1 VRRAWIW
8 IVFGLLVFMA
18 GVASVAVVAV
28 RLAKPRAPTVYV
40 PEAHPTTPWRGTV
53 PARVVK
59 DTSDDDLVEPKLP
72 AIKRSV
78 PVFEVRVLDG
88 CSKQDLDT
96 VEARISTAIETGA
109 PQYNDGD
116 FDGCFTTYESTALA
130 LEHAVGK
137 TCKGPASALKTG
149 REQAAK
155 RTTPAERAWAM
166 RDAFDGLLDVI
177 DRRGAEL

>member
-1 VRRAWIW
+1 MRRAWLW
-8 IVFGLLVFMA
+8 ILFGLLMFTA
-18 GVASVAVVAV
+18 GVASVALVVT
-28 RLAKPRAPTVYV
+28 RLVKPRSAVVYV
-40 PEAHPTTPWRGTV
+40 PEAHPTTPWRGTI
-53 PARVVK
+53 PTIIAQ
-59 DTSDDDLVEPKLP
+59 TEDDKVEPELP

-78 PVFEVRVLDG
+78 PVLEVRVLDG

-96 VEARISTAIETGA
+96 VETRIGNAIQTGA
-109 PQYNDGD
+109 PLYNDGD
-116 FDGCFTTYESTALA
+116 FDGCYTTYESTALSI
-130 LEHAVGK
+130 EHDVGK

>member
-1 VRRAWIW
+1 MRRAWIW
-8 IVFGLLVFMA
+8 IVLGLLVFTA
-18 GVASVAVVAV
+18 GLASAAAVAI
-28 RLAKPRAPTVYV
+28 RLMKPRAPIVYV
-40 PEAHPTTPWRGTV
+40 PEAHPATPWRGTIATV
-53 PARVVK
+53 IVQPQP
-59 DTSDDDLVEPKLP
+59 DDDETEPKLP
-72 AIKRSV
+72 SIKRAV

-96 VEARISTAIETGA
+96 VESRIGAAIQTGA
-109 PQYNDGD
+109 PLYNDGD

-130 LEHAVGK
+130 IERDVGK

-149 REQAAK
+149 RERASK

>member
-1 VRRAWIW
+1 
-8 IVFGLLVFMA
+8 MA
-18 GVASVAVVAV
+18 GVTSAAVVMT
-28 RLAKPRAPTVYV
+28 RLVKPRPPIVYV
-40 PEAHPTTPWRGTV
+40 PEAHPATPWHGTL
-53 PARVVK
+53 PTVVVQ
-59 DTSDDDLVEPKLP
+59 DDKIDPELP

-88 CSKQDLDT
+88 CTKQDLDT
-96 VEARISTAIETGA
+96 VESRIGAAIQTGA

-116 FDGCFTTYESTALA
+116 FDACFTTYESTARA
-130 LEHAVGK
+130 LEHDVGK

-155 RTTPAERAWAM
+155 RTTSAERAWAM
-166 RDAFDGLLDVI
+166 RDAFDGILDVI